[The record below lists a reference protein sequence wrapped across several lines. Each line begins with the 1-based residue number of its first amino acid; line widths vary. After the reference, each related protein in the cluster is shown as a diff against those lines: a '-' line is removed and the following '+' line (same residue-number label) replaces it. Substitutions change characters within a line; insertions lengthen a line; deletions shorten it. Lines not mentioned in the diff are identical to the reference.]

1 MKILLTGSSGFL
13 GTALTKRLEGKY
25 DFHHLV
31 SDLKKHED
39 VEKEVQEV
47 NPDLIIHLAARTE
60 VQESFV
66 EQIEFSE
73 INYVGTI
80 NLIESAM
87 KLPNLKN
94 FLFSSTM
101 ETYGWQ
107 PISDEVRDNKV
118 PKQFV
123 YFNENTPTNP
133 NCPYAVA
140 KVGCEN
146 YLKYVNRSFNFPF
159 VAIRQT
165 NTYGRDSNDYFVTEQ
180 IITQMLKNKDEIFLG
195 YAEPY
200 RNFMYVSDMIDMWC
214 TVIEQHEKCTG
225 QIFTVGPDKAIKIK
239 DYANMIADKIGWK
252 GQIHWHSKPPRPG
265 EIYWLCS
272 DHKLITSITGWH
284 PKVSLSDGLDMTI
297 ETWKKKLLQS

>member
-31 SDLKKHED
+31 SDLKKHKD

>member
-13 GTALTKRLEGKY
+13 GTALTSRLENTHEL
-25 DFHHLV
+25 HHLV
-31 SDLKKHED
+31 SDLKDHEK
-39 VEKEVQEV
+39 VEKEVLLA
-47 NPDLIIHLAARTE
+47 NPDIIIHLAARTE

-66 EQIEFSE
+66 EQTEFSQV
-73 INYVGTI
+73 NYVGTV
-80 NLIESAM
+80 NLIESAL

-101 ETYGWQ
+101 EVYGWQ
-107 PISDEVRDNKV
+107 PISDEVKKYGV
-118 PKQFV
+118 PTEFV
-123 YFNENTPTNP
+123 YFNEDTPTNP

-146 YLKYVNRSFNFPF
+146 YLKYVHRSFGFPF

-165 NTYGRDSNDYFVTEQ
+165 NTYGRDKNDYFVTEQ
-180 IITQMLKNKDEIFLG
+180 IITQMLRNKEEISLG

-214 TVIEQHEKCTG
+214 AVIEQHEKCIG
-225 QIFTVGPDKAIKIK
+225 KIFTVGPDNAIKIK
-239 DYANMIADKIGWK
+239 DYANIIAEKIGWK
-252 GQIHWHSKPPRPG
+252 GKIVWDSKPPRPG

-272 DHKLITSITGWH
+272 DYKSIKSITGWH
-284 PKVSLSDGLDMTI
+284 PKVTLSDGLDKTI
-297 ETWKKKLLQS
+297 ETWKKKV

>member
-13 GTALTKRLEGKY
+13 GTALTSRLENTHEL
-25 DFHHLV
+25 HHLV
-31 SDLKKHED
+31 SDLKDHEK
-39 VEKEVQEV
+39 VEKEVLLA
-47 NPDLIIHLAARTE
+47 NPDIIIHLAARTE

-66 EQIEFSE
+66 EQTEFSQV
-73 INYVGTI
+73 NYVGTV
-80 NLIESAM
+80 NLIESAL

-101 ETYGWQ
+101 EVYGWQ
-107 PISDEVRDNKV
+107 PISDQVKKYGV
-118 PKQFV
+118 PTEFV
-123 YFNENTPTNP
+123 YFNEDTPTNP

-146 YLKYVNRSFNFPF
+146 YLKYVHRSFGFPF

-165 NTYGRDSNDYFVTEQ
+165 NTYGRDKNDYFVTEQ
-180 IITQMLKNKDEIFLG
+180 IITQMLRNKEEISLG

-214 TVIEQHEKCTG
+214 AVIEQHEKCIG
-225 QIFTVGPDKAIKIK
+225 KIFTVGPDNAIKIK
-239 DYANMIADKIGWK
+239 DYANIIAEKIGWK
-252 GQIHWHSKPPRPG
+252 GKIVWDSKPPRPG

-272 DHKLITSITGWH
+272 DYKSIKSITGWH
-284 PKVSLSDGLDMTI
+284 PKVTLSDGLDKTI
-297 ETWKKKLLQS
+297 ETWKKKV

>member
-13 GTALTKRLEGKY
+13 GTALTQRLEGPY
-25 DFHHLV
+25 NLHHLTN
-31 SDLKKHED
+31 DLKDHKK
-39 VEKEVQEV
+39 VEQEVLAV

-66 EQIEFSE
+66 EQVEFSQ
-73 INYVGTI
+73 INYVGTV

-87 KLPNLKN
+87 KLPHLKN

-107 PISDEVRDNKV
+107 PISDEVRDHSV
-118 PKQFV
+118 PETFIS
-123 YFNENTPTNP
+123 FNENTPTNP

-146 YLKYVNRSFNFPF
+146 YLKYVHRSFNFPF

-165 NTYGRDSNDYFVTEQ
+165 NTYGRESNDYFVTEQ

-195 YAEPY
+195 YGEPY

-214 TVIEQHEKCTG
+214 AVIEQHEKCTG
-225 QIFTVGPDKAIKIK
+225 KIFTVGPDKAIKIK
-239 DYANMIADKIGWK
+239 DYAKMIGDKLGWQGK
-252 GQIHWHSKPPRPG
+252 IHWDSKPPRPG

-272 DHKLITSITGWH
+272 DNKLITSLTGWQ
-284 PKVSLSDGLDMTI
+284 PKVTLSEGLDKTI
-297 ETWKKKLLQS
+297 ETWKKKV